1 MSAGFTPRWGDS
13 HSFCSHSRPGK
24 QNHGIDLPR
33 APSPLPPQKPS
44 WCLRE
49 KGPGLRGQDMGSDW
63 PGVGLTNGWGNPSSN
78 LSLPSRSAPRP
89 QANPGGA
96 CSWASQMDQP
106 CLKGGW
112 GEHTALGLADVSARK
127 GRPPCPD
134 GRPKAAS
141 AQHTG
146 QTAARQPLR
155 APGMSTA
162 RAAVGSRKD
171 AQARS

>member
-1 MSAGFTPRWGDS
+1 MGLLEGSELQAEAGKAVLARAGPQGRAGAHPGQATRGGGSAW
-13 HSFCSHSRPGK
+13 
-24 QNHGIDLPR
+24 
-33 APSPLPPQKPS
+33 PQVA
-44 WCLRE
+44 
-49 KGPGLRGQDMGSDW
+49 QA
-63 PGVGLTNGWGNPSSN
+63 
-78 LSLPSRSAPRP
+78 SAPRP
-89 QANPGGA
+89 QANQGGA
-96 CSWASQMDQP
+96 CSWASKMDQP